1 MKQIATRLTAL
12 LLALVMT
19 TTLALAANKSGYS
32 DVPDKNWASQSIAQC
47 KQYNLLQG
55 IGGGKFGLGQKMTR
69 AAYAAALC
77 RLTGWKTVTPEK
89 GSYTDNQNAKKWYYS
104 AIETASA
111 HDVFSGHSTTC
122 RPNDPITREEMA
134 AMTVRALGYS
144 TLSGTVQD
152 ECPFTDVSTNPGYI
166 TLAWRMGL
174 VVGMNLTTF
183 APKNDTTREQA
194 AAVLL
199 RAYHG
204 LKAKVSVTSVS
215 AAPSGAVPAGSLTG
229 TSGAVPLSP
238 RAAVEQVY
246 DAAVKA
252 GKGGSVVI
260 NAVPAAQSVKSGK
273 VGALRELTQDE
284 LSAYLND
291 STVQKAHSNRFDSS
305 YLLCKEKDGSTIVVW
320 YESEANIAE
329 KTELC
334 ALLGIGGLVRSVYVV
349 ELAMPV
355 MTQTVVAA
363 AEYGADEQL
372 AAQGAALVDTAMQ
385 GLLGAVAGWL
395 GPDTTLYMA
404 NSFAG
409 SHAAVADG
417 SAAIAVIGG
426 ADGPTAIFVTS
437 AYDAQAMWGLA
448 VKVFSNVLVILL
460 NYVFSKLIIFKNR
473 K

>member
-55 IGGGKFGLGQKMTR
+55 IGNGKFGLGQKMTR

-77 RLTGWKTVTPEK
+77 RLMGWKTVTPEK

-194 AAVLL
+194 AAV
-199 RAYHG
+199 
-204 LKAKVSVTSVS
+204 
-215 AAPSGAVPAGSLTG
+215 
-229 TSGAVPLSP
+229 
-238 RAAVEQVY
+238 EQVY

-260 NAVPAAQSVKSGK
+260 NAVPAAQSVKGGK

-291 STVQKAHSNRFDSS
+291 SAVQKSRSNRFDSS
-305 YLLCKEKDGSTIVVW
+305 YLLCKEKDGSTTVVW
-320 YESEANIAE
+320 YESEADIAE
-329 KTELC
+329 KTNLC
-334 ALLGIGGLVRSVYVV
+334 ALLGIKSVYV
-349 ELAMPV
+349 L
-355 MTQTVVAA
+355 
-363 AEYGADEQL
+363 
-372 AAQGAALVDTAMQ
+372 
-385 GLLGAVAGWL
+385 
-395 GPDTTLYMA
+395 
-404 NSFAG
+404 
-409 SHAAVADG
+409 
-417 SAAIAVIGG
+417 
-426 ADGPTAIFVTS
+426 
-437 AYDAQAMWGLA
+437 
-448 VKVFSNVLVILL
+448 K
-460 NYVFSKLIIFKNR
+460 
-473 K
+473 

>member
-55 IGGGKFGLGQKMTR
+55 IGNGKFGLGQKMTR

-77 RLTGWKTVTPEK
+77 RLMGWKTVTPEK
-89 GSYTDNQNAKKWYYS
+89 GSYTDNQDAKKWYYS

-111 HDVFSGHSTTC
+111 HDVFSGHNTTC

-144 TLSGTVQD
+144 TLSGTV
-152 ECPFTDVSTNPGYI
+152 
-166 TLAWRMGL
+166 
-174 VVGMNLTTF
+174 
-183 APKNDTTREQA
+183 
-194 AAVLL
+194 
-199 RAYHG
+199 
-204 LKAKVSVTSVS
+204 
-215 AAPSGAVPAGSLTG
+215 PAESLTG

-260 NAVPAAQSVKSGK
+260 NAVPAAQSVKGGK

-291 STVQKAHSNRFDSS
+291 SAVQKSHSNRFDSS

-320 YESEANIAE
+320 YESEADIAE

-334 ALLGIGGLVRSVYVV
+334 KLLGIKTVYV
-349 ELAMPV
+349 L
-355 MTQTVVAA
+355 
-363 AEYGADEQL
+363 
-372 AAQGAALVDTAMQ
+372 
-385 GLLGAVAGWL
+385 
-395 GPDTTLYMA
+395 
-404 NSFAG
+404 
-409 SHAAVADG
+409 
-417 SAAIAVIGG
+417 
-426 ADGPTAIFVTS
+426 
-437 AYDAQAMWGLA
+437 
-448 VKVFSNVLVILL
+448 K
-460 NYVFSKLIIFKNR
+460 
-473 K
+473 

>member
-19 TTLALAANKSGYS
+19 TTLA
-32 DVPDKNWASQSIAQC
+32 PDKNWASQSIAQC

-77 RLTGWKTVTPEK
+77 RLMGWKTVTPEK

-215 AAPSGAVPAGSLTG
+215 AAPSGAVPAESLTG

-238 RAAVEQVY
+238 RAAVE
-246 DAAVKA
+246 
-252 GKGGSVVI
+252 
-260 NAVPAAQSVKSGK
+260 SVKSGK

-291 STVQKAHSNRFDSS
+291 SAVQKSRSNRFDSS

-334 ALLGIGGLVRSVYVV
+334 ALLGIKNVYV
-349 ELAMPV
+349 L
-355 MTQTVVAA
+355 
-363 AEYGADEQL
+363 
-372 AAQGAALVDTAMQ
+372 
-385 GLLGAVAGWL
+385 
-395 GPDTTLYMA
+395 
-404 NSFAG
+404 
-409 SHAAVADG
+409 
-417 SAAIAVIGG
+417 
-426 ADGPTAIFVTS
+426 
-437 AYDAQAMWGLA
+437 
-448 VKVFSNVLVILL
+448 K
-460 NYVFSKLIIFKNR
+460 
-473 K
+473 

>member
-47 KQYNLLQG
+47 RQYNLLQG
-55 IGGGKFGLGQKMTR
+55 IGNGKFGLGQKMTR

-77 RLTGWKTVTPEK
+77 RLMGWKTVTPEK
-89 GSYTDNQNAKKWYYS
+89 GSYTDNQDAKKWYYS

-215 AAPSGAVPAGSLTG
+215 AAPSGAVPAESLTG

-260 NAVPAAQSVKSGK
+260 NAVPAAQNVKGGK

-284 LSAYLND
+284 LSAYLKND
-291 STVQKAHSNRFDSS
+291 SAVQKSRSNRFDSS

-320 YESEANIAE
+320 YESEADIAE
-329 KTELC
+329 KTNLC
-334 ALLGIGGLVRSVYVV
+334 ALLGIKNVYV
-349 ELAMPV
+349 L
-355 MTQTVVAA
+355 
-363 AEYGADEQL
+363 
-372 AAQGAALVDTAMQ
+372 
-385 GLLGAVAGWL
+385 
-395 GPDTTLYMA
+395 
-404 NSFAG
+404 
-409 SHAAVADG
+409 
-417 SAAIAVIGG
+417 
-426 ADGPTAIFVTS
+426 
-437 AYDAQAMWGLA
+437 
-448 VKVFSNVLVILL
+448 K
-460 NYVFSKLIIFKNR
+460 
-473 K
+473 

>member
-55 IGGGKFGLGQKMTR
+55 IGNGKFGLGQKMTR

-77 RLTGWKTVTPEK
+77 RLMGWKTVTPEK
-89 GSYTDNQNAKKWYYS
+89 GSYTDNQDAKKWYYS

-183 APKNDTTREQA
+183 A
-194 AAVLL
+194 
-199 RAYHG
+199 
-204 LKAKVSVTSVS
+204 
-215 AAPSGAVPAGSLTG
+215 
-229 TSGAVPLSP
+229 VPLSP

-252 GKGGSVVI
+252 SKGGSVVI

-284 LSAYLND
+284 LSAYLDD
-291 STVQKAHSNRFDSS
+291 SAVQKSRSSRFDSS

-320 YESEANIAE
+320 YESEADIAE

-334 ALLGIGGLVRSVYVV
+334 ALLGIKNVYV
-349 ELAMPV
+349 L
-355 MTQTVVAA
+355 
-363 AEYGADEQL
+363 
-372 AAQGAALVDTAMQ
+372 
-385 GLLGAVAGWL
+385 
-395 GPDTTLYMA
+395 
-404 NSFAG
+404 
-409 SHAAVADG
+409 
-417 SAAIAVIGG
+417 
-426 ADGPTAIFVTS
+426 
-437 AYDAQAMWGLA
+437 
-448 VKVFSNVLVILL
+448 K
-460 NYVFSKLIIFKNR
+460 
-473 K
+473 

>member
-19 TTLALAANKSGYS
+19 TTLAFAANKSGYS

-47 KQYNLLQG
+47 RQYNLLQG
-55 IGGGKFGLGQKMTR
+55 IGNGKFGLGQKMTR

-77 RLTGWKTVTPEK
+77 RLMGWKTVTPEK

-199 RAYHG
+199 RAFLGTHLG
-204 LKAKVSVTSVS
+204 LSLRATGDNPDMVRASSLNPAFTISVGLCLANAMTGLAGAIVGQYQKTVDINSGTGIVVIGLACLIIGETVLGRRS
-215 AAPSGAVPAGSLTG
+215 MTRGVLAALVGSLIYRFIYAVVFYTKIVPVECLKLLTAIIVALAIAAPSIQ
-229 TSGAVPLSP
+229 
-238 RAAVEQVY
+238 RWAAFQRRK
-246 DAAVKA
+246 AAAK
-252 GKGGSVVI
+252 GKGG
-260 NAVPAAQSVKSGK
+260 N
-273 VGALRELTQDE
+273 
-284 LSAYLND
+284 
-291 STVQKAHSNRFDSS
+291 
-305 YLLCKEKDGSTIVVW
+305 
-320 YESEANIAE
+320 
-329 KTELC
+329 
-334 ALLGIGGLVRSVYVV
+334 
-349 ELAMPV
+349 
-355 MTQTVVAA
+355 
-363 AEYGADEQL
+363 
-372 AAQGAALVDTAMQ
+372 
-385 GLLGAVAGWL
+385 
-395 GPDTTLYMA
+395 
-404 NSFAG
+404 
-409 SHAAVADG
+409 
-417 SAAIAVIGG
+417 
-426 ADGPTAIFVTS
+426 
-437 AYDAQAMWGLA
+437 
-448 VKVFSNVLVILL
+448 
-460 NYVFSKLIIFKNR
+460 
-473 K
+473 

>member
-55 IGGGKFGLGQKMTR
+55 IGNGKFGLGQKMTR

-77 RLTGWKTVTPEK
+77 RLMGWKTVTPQK
-89 GSYTDNQNAKKWYYS
+89 GSYTDNQDAKKWYYS

-122 RPNDPITREEMA
+122 RPNEPITREEMA

-144 TLSGTVQD
+144 TLAGTVQD

-199 RAYHG
+199 RAYNG

-215 AAPSGAVPAGSLTG
+215 AAPSGAVPAESLTG

-252 GKGGSVVI
+252 GK
-260 NAVPAAQSVKSGK
+260 

-284 LSAYLND
+284 LSAYLSD
-291 STVQKAHSNRFDSS
+291 SAVQKSRSNRFDSS

-320 YESEANIAE
+320 YESEADIAE
-329 KTELC
+329 KAELC
-334 ALLGIGGLVRSVYVV
+334 ALLGIKNVYV
-349 ELAMPV
+349 L
-355 MTQTVVAA
+355 
-363 AEYGADEQL
+363 
-372 AAQGAALVDTAMQ
+372 
-385 GLLGAVAGWL
+385 
-395 GPDTTLYMA
+395 
-404 NSFAG
+404 
-409 SHAAVADG
+409 
-417 SAAIAVIGG
+417 
-426 ADGPTAIFVTS
+426 
-437 AYDAQAMWGLA
+437 
-448 VKVFSNVLVILL
+448 K
-460 NYVFSKLIIFKNR
+460 
-473 K
+473 

>member
-1 MKQIATRLTAL
+1 MKQIMTRLTAL

-55 IGGGKFGLGQKMTR
+55 IGNGKFGLGQKMTR

-77 RLTGWKTVTPEK
+77 RLMGWKTVTPEK
-89 GSYTDNQNAKKWYYS
+89 GSYTDNQDAKKWYYS
-104 AIETASA
+104 AIETASV

-199 RAYHG
+199 RAYNG

-215 AAPSGAVPAGSLTG
+215 AAPSGAVPAASW
-229 TSGAVPLSP
+229 
-238 RAAVEQVY
+238 
-246 DAAVKA
+246 
-252 GKGGSVVI
+252 
-260 NAVPAAQSVKSGK
+260 
-273 VGALRELTQDE
+273 LR
-284 LSAYLND
+284 SA
-291 STVQKAHSNRFDSS
+291 
-305 YLLCKEKDGSTIVVW
+305 
-320 YESEANIAE
+320 
-329 KTELC
+329 
-334 ALLGIGGLVRSVYVV
+334 
-349 ELAMPV
+349 
-355 MTQTVVAA
+355 
-363 AEYGADEQL
+363 
-372 AAQGAALVDTAMQ
+372 
-385 GLLGAVAGWL
+385 
-395 GPDTTLYMA
+395 
-404 NSFAG
+404 
-409 SHAAVADG
+409 
-417 SAAIAVIGG
+417 
-426 ADGPTAIFVTS
+426 
-437 AYDAQAMWGLA
+437 
-448 VKVFSNVLVILL
+448 
-460 NYVFSKLIIFKNR
+460 
-473 K
+473 

>member
-1 MKQIATRLTAL
+1 MKQIMTRLTAL

-55 IGGGKFGLGQKMTR
+55 IGNGKFGLGQKMTR
-69 AAYAAALC
+69 AAYAVALC
-77 RLTGWKTVTPEK
+77 RLMGWKTVTPEK
-89 GSYTDNQNAKKWYYS
+89 GSYTDNQDAKKWYYS

-199 RAYHG
+199 RAYNG

-215 AAPSGAVPAGSLTG
+215 AAP
-229 TSGAVPLSP
+229 
-238 RAAVEQVY
+238 
-246 DAAVKA
+246 
-252 GKGGSVVI
+252 
-260 NAVPAAQSVKSGK
+260 SGK

-291 STVQKAHSNRFDSS
+291 SAVQKARSNRFDSS

-320 YESEANIAE
+320 YESEADIAE

-334 ALLGIGGLVRSVYVV
+334 ALLGIKNVYV
-349 ELAMPV
+349 L
-355 MTQTVVAA
+355 
-363 AEYGADEQL
+363 
-372 AAQGAALVDTAMQ
+372 
-385 GLLGAVAGWL
+385 
-395 GPDTTLYMA
+395 
-404 NSFAG
+404 
-409 SHAAVADG
+409 
-417 SAAIAVIGG
+417 
-426 ADGPTAIFVTS
+426 
-437 AYDAQAMWGLA
+437 
-448 VKVFSNVLVILL
+448 K
-460 NYVFSKLIIFKNR
+460 
-473 K
+473 

>member
-77 RLTGWKTVTPEK
+77 RLMGWQMLTPEK
-89 GSYTDNQNAKKWYYS
+89 GNYTDNQDAKKWYYS

-183 APKNDTTREQA
+183 APKSDTTREQA

-199 RAYHG
+199 RAYNG

-215 AAPSGAVPAGSLTG
+215 AAPSGAVPVESLTG
-229 TSGAVPLSP
+229 ARGGGAGLRRGGQGRQGRQRGHQRRPRGAEREKRQGG
-238 RAAVEQVY
+238 RAART
-246 DAAVKA
+246 DAGRAERVFERQRRA
-252 GKGGSVVI
+252 
-260 NAVPAAQSVKSGK
+260 
-273 VGALRELTQDE
+273 E
-284 LSAYLND
+284 SA
-291 STVQKAHSNRFDSS
+291 
-305 YLLCKEKDGSTIVVW
+305 
-320 YESEANIAE
+320 
-329 KTELC
+329 
-334 ALLGIGGLVRSVYVV
+334 
-349 ELAMPV
+349 
-355 MTQTVVAA
+355 
-363 AEYGADEQL
+363 
-372 AAQGAALVDTAMQ
+372 
-385 GLLGAVAGWL
+385 L
-395 GPDTTLYMA
+395 GPLR
-404 NSFAG
+404 
-409 SHAAVADG
+409 
-417 SAAIAVIGG
+417 
-426 ADGPTAIFVTS
+426 
-437 AYDAQAMWGLA
+437 Q
-448 VKVFSNVLVILL
+448 LVPSL
-460 NYVFSKLIIFKNR
+460 
-473 K
+473 